1 VSSSRQTIPETR
13 RIISPSIEFASAI
26 AIARYLTSVVESP
39 DDAII
44 SEDLNGIITSWNT
57 SAVLLLGYRPDEA
70 LGEPVTMLIPGDR
83 ASLRV
88 PALA

>member
-1 VSSSRQTIPETR
+1 M
-13 RIISPSIEFASAI
+13 ISPSIEFASVI

-44 SEDLNGIITSWNT
+44 SDEDLNGIITSWNT

>member
-1 VSSSRQTIPETR
+1 MSSSRQTIPETR

-26 AIARYLTSVVESP
+26 AIAGYLTSVVESP